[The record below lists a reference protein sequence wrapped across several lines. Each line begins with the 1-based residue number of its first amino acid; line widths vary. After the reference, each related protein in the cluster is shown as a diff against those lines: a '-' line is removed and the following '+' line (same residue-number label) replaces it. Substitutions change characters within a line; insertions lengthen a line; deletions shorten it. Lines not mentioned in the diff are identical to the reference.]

1 MLTPVSIAPLVGAQ
15 LRVIEWAQQNALE
28 GERIQA
34 AVNAEPERKGDH
46 PCEAPGEEGAADNV
60 DPLSQLAVPTRCQV
74 AGQDRGQELEIRG
87 GWKQ

>member
-15 LRVIEWAQQNALE
+15 LRDIERAQQNVLE

-34 AVNAEPERKGDH
+34 ALKSEPKRKGDH

-60 DPLSQLAVPTRCQV
+60 DPLSQLAVLTRCQV
-74 AGQDRGQELEIRG
+74 AGQDRHQESQEYDEG
-87 GWKQ
+87 GS

>member
-1 MLTPVSIAPLVGAQ
+1 MVTPVSIAPLVGAQ
-15 LRVIEWAQQNALE
+15 LRDIERAQQNALE

-34 AVNAEPERKGDH
+34 ALKSEPERKGDH